1 MGFWSGPLLEDQ
13 LGHVFLEALGGT
25 IYEIY
30 PYLNKS
36 VSYWPCLPT
45 NYVHKVLSMPMRP
58 TATIQQYQSKANTYC
73 IYLYTVEE
81 F

>member
-1 MGFWSGPLLEDQ
+1 MSFWSGPLLEDQ
-13 LGHVFLEALGGT
+13 LGHVFLEALGWT

-36 VSYWPCLPT
+36 VSYWPCRPIMYIKYYPCPRVPLPRYSNT
-45 NYVHKVLSMPMRP
+45 E
-58 TATIQQYQSKANTYC
+58 ANTYC
-73 IYLYTVEE
+73 KYLYTVEE